1 MSDDLRFDQ
10 MLTEDAA
17 ALPPPGVEVNPWREA
32 MCLVLWG
39 LGLTTLTLHFLYLDV
54 ILPAVGAIL
63 MVLGFRTLRRENR
76 ALQWCYR
83 LSVAAAAVRSIAYTL
98 NALPW
103 ETGYVP
109 AYVTILLTL
118 ALYVCL
124 WRGMVGVS
132 RAAGSEKPAAP
143 AAGALVICYAV
154 MIPLAYIGLEGWL
167 AVLPLVII
175 YIVILR
181 NLMKLSRSLADTGYV
196 VTAAP
201 VRLPSWAVLWGYLG
215 VTLAAIL
222 LAMFL
227 GQRYPMDWQ
236 PRADAPQD
244 AAIRAELLELGFPRD
259 VLDDLTANEVAQMAG
274 AETVIA
280 DTQYLYDTMQYRTV
294 ITDKWNQEH
303 NACWQYVS
311 SEKQPDGSYRYT
323 FHVYDNYQRT
333 LTSVAVGL
341 PEEGGCQRWLILHA
355 LHCDMPPERRY
366 TECLRVFQP
375 VWVSEGWEKGD
386 LISGRVLC
394 HRRGQ
399 PVTADFRQ
407 LGITSA
413 SGGVWD
419 FLWMGQTREQITA
432 VWSWPASGTELRAYV
447 LYDALLPPQ
456 TRERSIVSWVDVL
469 RQRVPTYPFTGAD
482 EMSNGWYSD
491 KRERHQAW
499 LEEPLPPATAE

>member
-10 MLTEDAA
+10 VLTEDAA
-17 ALPPPGVEVNPWREA
+17 ALPPSGVEVNPWQEA

-39 LGLTTLTLHFLYLDV
+39 LGLTTLTLHFLYLDI

-76 ALQWCYR
+76 AMQWCYR
-83 LSVAAAAVRSIAYTL
+83 LSIAAAAVRSIAYTL

-201 VRLPSWAVLWGYLG
+201 VRLPSRAVLWGYLG

-259 VLDDLTANEVAQMAG
+259 VLDDLTAEETAKMSG
-274 AETVIA
+274 ATEIR
-280 DTQYLYDTMQYRTV
+280 TQTDMEYDKTRYRELNTDIWYDTAMP
-294 ITDKWNQEH
+294 DN
-303 NACWQYVS
+303 WQYDHA
-311 SEKQPDGSYRYT
+311 EKQQDGSYRY
-323 FHVYDNYQRT
+323 VYRIYDVRT
-333 LTSVAVGL
+333 CVMTHVAVL
-341 PEEGGCQRWLILHA
+341 LEEECIILHHA
-355 LHCDMPPERRY
+355 AIVKPPKESY
-366 TECLRVFQP
+366 TEAMELWP
-375 VWVSEGWEKGD
+375 VWYGDPDEWSRGGWYQ
-386 LISGRVLC
+386 GRVLC
-394 HRRGQ
+394 DKDGRSYAAGFSALTEGSYESTGFFGSSRR
-399 PVTADFRQ
+399 
-407 LGITSA
+407 SA
-413 SGGVWD
+413 
-419 FLWMGQTREQITA
+419 ITA
-432 VWSWPASGTELRAYV
+432 EWSRLHGSENIRAYI
-447 LYDALLPPQ
+447 LYDARSLTPKWGYLDSWCNCARQ
-456 TRERSIVSWVDVL
+456 TRPV
-469 RQRVPTYPFTGAD
+469 YPFRDALTLWHSWITNDSIDLWQTALQVWSD
-482 EMSNGWYSD
+482 EI
-491 KRERHQAW
+491 A
-499 LEEPLPPATAE
+499 

>member
-76 ALQWCYR
+76 AMQWCYR
-83 LSVAAAAVRSIAYTL
+83 LSVAAATVRSIAYTL

-143 AAGALVICYAV
+143 AAGALVIFYAV

-236 PRADAPQD
+236 PRADVPQD
-244 AAIRAELLELGFPRD
+244 AAIRAELLERGFPEK
-259 VLDDLTANEVAQMAG
+259 VLNDLTAEETAKMSG
-274 AETVIA
+274 ATEIR
-280 DTQYLYDTMQYRTV
+280 TQTDMEYDKTRYRELNTDIWYDTAMP
-294 ITDKWNQEH
+294 DN
-303 NACWQYVS
+303 WQYDHA
-311 SEKQPDGSYRYT
+311 EKQQDGSYRY
-323 FHVYDNYQRT
+323 VYRIYDVRT
-333 LTSVAVGL
+333 CVMTHVAVL
-341 PEEGGCQRWLILHA
+341 LEEECIILHHA
-355 LHCDMPPERRY
+355 AIVKPPKESY
-366 TECLRVFQP
+366 TEAMELWP
-375 VWVSEGWEKGD
+375 VWYGDPDEWSRGGWYQ
-386 LISGRVLC
+386 GRVLC
-394 HRRGQ
+394 DKDGRSYAAGFSALTKGSYESTGFFGSSRR
-399 PVTADFRQ
+399 
-407 LGITSA
+407 SA
-413 SGGVWD
+413 
-419 FLWMGQTREQITA
+419 ITA
-432 VWSWPASGTELRAYV
+432 EWSRLHGSENIRAYI
-447 LYDALLPPQ
+447 LYDARSLTPKWGYLDSWCNCARQ
-456 TRERSIVSWVDVL
+456 TRPV
-469 RQRVPTYPFTGAD
+469 YPFRDALTLWHSWITNDSIDLWQTALQVWSD
-482 EMSNGWYSD
+482 EI
-491 KRERHQAW
+491 A
-499 LEEPLPPATAE
+499 

>member
-76 ALQWCYR
+76 AMQWCYR
-83 LSVAAAAVRSIAYTL
+83 LSIAAAAVRSIAYTL

-143 AAGALVICYAV
+143 AAGALVIFYAV

-236 PRADAPQD
+236 PRADVPQD
-244 AAIRAELLELGFPRD
+244 AAIRAELLERGFPEK
-259 VLDDLTANEVAQMAG
+259 VLNDLTAEETAKMSG
-274 AETVIA
+274 ATEIR
-280 DTQYLYDTMQYRTV
+280 TQTDMEYDKTRYRELNTDIWYDTAMP
-294 ITDKWNQEH
+294 DN
-303 NACWQYVS
+303 WQYDHA
-311 SEKQPDGSYRYT
+311 EKQQDGSYRY
-323 FHVYDNYQRT
+323 VYRIYDVRT
-333 LTSVAVGL
+333 CVMTHVAVL
-341 PEEGGCQRWLILHA
+341 LEEECIILHHA
-355 LHCDMPPERRY
+355 AIVKPPKESY
-366 TECLRVFQP
+366 TEAMELWP
-375 VWVSEGWEKGD
+375 VWYGDPDEWSRGGWYQ
-386 LISGRVLC
+386 GRVLC
-394 HRRGQ
+394 DKDGRSYAAGFSALTKGSYESTGFFGSSRR
-399 PVTADFRQ
+399 
-407 LGITSA
+407 SA
-413 SGGVWD
+413 
-419 FLWMGQTREQITA
+419 ITA
-432 VWSWPASGTELRAYV
+432 EWSRLHGSENIRAYI
-447 LYDALLPPQ
+447 LYDARSLTPKWGYLDSWCNCARQ
-456 TRERSIVSWVDVL
+456 TRPV
-469 RQRVPTYPFTGAD
+469 YPFRDALTLWHSWITNDSIDLWQTALQVWSD
-482 EMSNGWYSD
+482 EI
-491 KRERHQAW
+491 A
-499 LEEPLPPATAE
+499 

>member
-76 ALQWCYR
+76 AMQWCYR
-83 LSVAAAAVRSIAYTL
+83 LSIAVAAVRSIAYTL

-143 AAGALVICYAV
+143 AAGALVIFYAV

-244 AAIRAELLELGFPRD
+244 AAIRAELLERGFPEK
-259 VLDDLTANEVAQMAG
+259 VLNDLTAEETAKMSG
-274 AETVIA
+274 ATEIR
-280 DTQYLYDTMQYRTV
+280 TQTDMEYDKTRYRELNTDIWYDTAMP
-294 ITDKWNQEH
+294 DN
-303 NACWQYVS
+303 WQYDHA
-311 SEKQPDGSYRYT
+311 EKQQDGSYRY
-323 FHVYDNYQRT
+323 VYRIYDVRT
-333 LTSVAVGL
+333 CVMTHVAVL
-341 PEEGGCQRWLILHA
+341 LEEECIILHHA
-355 LHCDMPPERRY
+355 AIVKPPKESY
-366 TECLRVFQP
+366 TEAMELWP
-375 VWVSEGWEKGD
+375 VWYGDPDEWSRGGWYQ
-386 LISGRVLC
+386 GRVLC
-394 HRRGQ
+394 DKDGRSYAAG
-399 PVTADFRQ
+399 F
-407 LGITSA
+407 SA
-413 SGGVWD
+413 
-419 FLWMGQTREQITA
+419 L
-432 VWSWPASGTELRAYV
+432 TEGSYESTGFFWFIA
-447 LYDALLPPQ
+447 A
-456 TRERSIVSWVDVL
+456 
-469 RQRVPTYPFTGAD
+469 QRHHG
-482 EMSNGWYSD
+482 
-491 KRERHQAW
+491 
-499 LEEPLPPATAE
+499 

>member
-10 MLTEDAA
+10 VLTEDAA

-39 LGLTTLTLHFLYLDV
+39 LGLTTLTLHFLYLDM

-76 ALQWCYR
+76 AMQWCYR
-83 LSVAAAAVRSIAYTL
+83 LSVAAATVRSIAYTL

-143 AAGALVICYAV
+143 AAGALVIFYAV

-201 VRLPSWAVLWGYLG
+201 VRLPSRAVLWGYLG

-259 VLDDLTANEVAQMAG
+259 VLDDLTAEETAKMSG
-274 AETVIA
+274 ATEIR
-280 DTQYLYDTMQYRTV
+280 TQTDMEYDKTRYRELNTDIWYDTAMP
-294 ITDKWNQEH
+294 DN
-303 NACWQYVS
+303 WQYDHA
-311 SEKQPDGSYRYT
+311 EKQQDGSYRY
-323 FHVYDNYQRT
+323 VYRIYDVRT
-333 LTSVAVGL
+333 CVMTHVAVL
-341 PEEGGCQRWLILHA
+341 LEEECIILHHA
-355 LHCDMPPERRY
+355 AIVKPPKESY
-366 TECLRVFQP
+366 TEAMELWP
-375 VWVSEGWEKGD
+375 VWYGDPDEWSRGGWYQ
-386 LISGRVLC
+386 GRVLC
-394 HRRGQ
+394 DKDGRSYAAGFSALTEGSYESTGFFGSSRR
-399 PVTADFRQ
+399 
-407 LGITSA
+407 SA
-413 SGGVWD
+413 
-419 FLWMGQTREQITA
+419 ITA
-432 VWSWPASGTELRAYV
+432 EWSRLHGSENIRAYI
-447 LYDALLPPQ
+447 LYDARSLTPKWGYLDSWCNCARQ
-456 TRERSIVSWVDVL
+456 TRPV
-469 RQRVPTYPFTGAD
+469 YPFRDALTLWHSWITNDSIDLWQTALQVWSD
-482 EMSNGWYSD
+482 EI
-491 KRERHQAW
+491 A
-499 LEEPLPPATAE
+499 

>member
-76 ALQWCYR
+76 AMQWCYR
-83 LSVAAAAVRSIAYTL
+83 LSIAAAAVRSIAYTL

-143 AAGALVICYAV
+143 AAGALVIFYAV

-236 PRADAPQD
+236 PRADVPQD
-244 AAIRAELLELGFPRD
+244 AAIRAELLERGFPEK
-259 VLDDLTANEVAQMAG
+259 VLNDLTAEETAKMSG
-274 AETVIA
+274 ATEIR
-280 DTQYLYDTMQYRTV
+280 TQTDMEYDKTRYRELNTDIWYDTAMP
-294 ITDKWNQEH
+294 DN
-303 NACWQYVS
+303 WQYDHA
-311 SEKQPDGSYRYT
+311 EKQQDGSYRY
-323 FHVYDNYQRT
+323 VYRIYDVRT
-333 LTSVAVGL
+333 CVMTHVAVL
-341 PEEGGCQRWLILHA
+341 LEEECIILHHA
-355 LHCDMPPERRY
+355 AIVKPPKESY
-366 TECLRVFQP
+366 TEAMELWP
-375 VWVSEGWEKGD
+375 VWYGDPDEWSRGGWYQ
-386 LISGRVLC
+386 GRVLC
-394 HRRGQ
+394 DKDGRSYAAGFSALTEGSYESTGFFGSSRR
-399 PVTADFRQ
+399 
-407 LGITSA
+407 SA
-413 SGGVWD
+413 
-419 FLWMGQTREQITA
+419 ITA
-432 VWSWPASGTELRAYV
+432 EWSRLHGSENIRAYI
-447 LYDALLPPQ
+447 LYDARSLTPKWGYLDSWCNCARQ
-456 TRERSIVSWVDVL
+456 TRPV
-469 RQRVPTYPFTGAD
+469 YPFRDALTLWHIWITNDSIDLWQTALQVWSD
-482 EMSNGWYSD
+482 EI
-491 KRERHQAW
+491 A
-499 LEEPLPPATAE
+499 

>member
-10 MLTEDAA
+10 VLTEDAA
-17 ALPPPGVEVNPWREA
+17 ALPPSGVEVNPWQEA

-39 LGLTTLTLHFLYLDV
+39 LGLTTLTLHFLYLDI

-83 LSVAAAAVRSIAYTL
+83 LSVAAATVRSIAYTL

-143 AAGALVICYAV
+143 AAGALVIFYAV

-201 VRLPSWAVLWGYLG
+201 VRLPSRAVLWGYLG

-244 AAIRAELLELGFPRD
+244 AAIRAELLERGFPEK
-259 VLDDLTANEVAQMAG
+259 VLNDLTAEETAKMSG
-274 AETVIA
+274 ATEIR
-280 DTQYLYDTMQYRTV
+280 TQTDMEYDKTRYRELNTDIWYDTAMP
-294 ITDKWNQEH
+294 DN
-303 NACWQYVS
+303 WQYDHA
-311 SEKQPDGSYRYT
+311 EKQQDGSYRY
-323 FHVYDNYQRT
+323 VYRIYDVRT
-333 LTSVAVGL
+333 CVMTHVAVL
-341 PEEGGCQRWLILHA
+341 LEEECIILHHA
-355 LHCDMPPERRY
+355 AIVKPPKESY
-366 TECLRVFQP
+366 TEAMELWP
-375 VWVSEGWEKGD
+375 VWYGDPDEWSRGGWYQ
-386 LISGRVLC
+386 GRVLC
-394 HRRGQ
+394 DKDGRSYAAGFSALTEGSYESTGFFGSSRR
-399 PVTADFRQ
+399 
-407 LGITSA
+407 SA
-413 SGGVWD
+413 
-419 FLWMGQTREQITA
+419 ITA
-432 VWSWPASGTELRAYV
+432 EWSRLHGSENIRAYI
-447 LYDALLPPQ
+447 LYDARSLTPKWGYLDSWCNCARQ
-456 TRERSIVSWVDVL
+456 TRPV
-469 RQRVPTYPFTGAD
+469 YPFRDALTLWHSWITNDSIDLWQTALQVWSD
-482 EMSNGWYSD
+482 EI
-491 KRERHQAW
+491 A
-499 LEEPLPPATAE
+499 

>member
-17 ALPPPGVEVNPWREA
+17 ALPPPGMEVNPWREA

-76 ALQWCYR
+76 AMQWCYR
-83 LSVAAAAVRSIAYTL
+83 LSIAAAAVRSIAYTL

-143 AAGALVICYAV
+143 AAGALVIFYAV

-244 AAIRAELLELGFPRD
+244 AAIRAELLERGFPEK
-259 VLDDLTANEVAQMAG
+259 VLNDLTAEETAKMSG
-274 AETVIA
+274 ATEIR
-280 DTQYLYDTMQYRTV
+280 TQTDMEYDKTRYRELNTDIWYDTAMP
-294 ITDKWNQEH
+294 DN
-303 NACWQYVS
+303 WQYDHA
-311 SEKQPDGSYRYT
+311 EKQQDGSYRY
-323 FHVYDNYQRT
+323 VYRIYDVRT
-333 LTSVAVGL
+333 CVMTHVAVL
-341 PEEGGCQRWLILHA
+341 LEEECIILHHA
-355 LHCDMPPERRY
+355 AIVKPPKESY
-366 TECLRVFQP
+366 TEAMELWP
-375 VWVSEGWEKGD
+375 VWYGDPDEWSRGGWYQ
-386 LISGRVLC
+386 GRVLC
-394 HRRGQ
+394 DKDGRSYAAGFSALTEGSYESTGFFGSSRR
-399 PVTADFRQ
+399 
-407 LGITSA
+407 SA
-413 SGGVWD
+413 
-419 FLWMGQTREQITA
+419 ITA
-432 VWSWPASGTELRAYV
+432 EWSRLHGSENIRAYI
-447 LYDALLPPQ
+447 LYDARSLTPKWGYLDSWCNCARQ
-456 TRERSIVSWVDVL
+456 TRPV
-469 RQRVPTYPFTGAD
+469 YPFRDALTLWHSWITNDSIDLWQTALQVWSD
-482 EMSNGWYSD
+482 EI
-491 KRERHQAW
+491 A
-499 LEEPLPPATAE
+499 

>member
-10 MLTEDAA
+10 VLTEDAA
-17 ALPPPGVEVNPWREA
+17 ALPPSGVEVNPWREA

-63 MVLGFRTLRRENR
+63 MVMGFRTLRRENR
-76 ALQWCYR
+76 AMQWCYR

-143 AAGALVICYAV
+143 AAGALVIFYAV
-154 MIPLAYIGLEGWL
+154 LIPLAYIGLEGWL

-175 YIVILR
+175 YIAILR
-181 NLMKLSRSLADTGYV
+181 NLVKLSRSLADTGYV

-236 PRADAPQD
+236 PRADVPQD
-244 AAIRAELLELGFPRD
+244 AAIRAELLERGFPEK
-259 VLDDLTANEVAQMAG
+259 VLNDLTAEETAKMSG
-274 AETVIA
+274 ATEIR
-280 DTQYLYDTMQYRTV
+280 TQTDMEYDKTRYRELNTDIWYDTAMP
-294 ITDKWNQEH
+294 DN
-303 NACWQYVS
+303 WQYDHA
-311 SEKQPDGSYRYT
+311 EKQQDGSYRY
-323 FHVYDNYQRT
+323 VYRIYDVRT
-333 LTSVAVGL
+333 CVMTHVAVL
-341 PEEGGCQRWLILHA
+341 LEEECIILHHA
-355 LHCDMPPERRY
+355 AIVKPPKESY
-366 TECLRVFQP
+366 TEAMELWP
-375 VWVSEGWEKGD
+375 VWYGDPDEWSRGGWYQ
-386 LISGRVLC
+386 GRVLC
-394 HRRGQ
+394 DKDGRSYAAGFSALTEGSYESTGFFGSSRR
-399 PVTADFRQ
+399 
-407 LGITSA
+407 SA
-413 SGGVWD
+413 
-419 FLWMGQTREQITA
+419 ITA
-432 VWSWPASGTELRAYV
+432 EWSRLHGSENIRAYI
-447 LYDALLPPQ
+447 LYDARSLTPKWGYLDSWCNCARQ
-456 TRERSIVSWVDVL
+456 TRPV
-469 RQRVPTYPFTGAD
+469 YPFRDALTLWHSWITNDSIDLWQTALQVWSD
-482 EMSNGWYSD
+482 EI
-491 KRERHQAW
+491 A
-499 LEEPLPPATAE
+499 

>member
-10 MLTEDAA
+10 VLTEDAA
-17 ALPPPGVEVNPWREA
+17 ALPPSGVEVNPWREA

-76 ALQWCYR
+76 AMQWCYR
-83 LSVAAAAVRSIAYTL
+83 LSIAAAAVRSIAYTL

-143 AAGALVICYAV
+143 AAGALVIFYAV
-154 MIPLAYIGLEGWL
+154 LIPLACIGLEGWL

-236 PRADAPQD
+236 PRADVPQD
-244 AAIRAELLELGFPRD
+244 AAIRAELLERGFPEK
-259 VLDDLTANEVAQMAG
+259 VLNDLTAEETAKMSG
-274 AETVIA
+274 ATEIR
-280 DTQYLYDTMQYRTV
+280 TQTDMEYDKTRYRELNTDIWYDTAMP
-294 ITDKWNQEH
+294 DN
-303 NACWQYVS
+303 WQYDHA
-311 SEKQPDGSYRYT
+311 EKQQDGSYRY
-323 FHVYDNYQRT
+323 VYRIYDVRT
-333 LTSVAVGL
+333 CVMTHVAVL
-341 PEEGGCQRWLILHA
+341 LEEECIILHHA
-355 LHCDMPPERRY
+355 AIVKPPKESY
-366 TECLRVFQP
+366 TEAMELWP
-375 VWVSEGWEKGD
+375 VWYGDPDEWSRGGWYQ
-386 LISGRVLC
+386 GRVLC
-394 HRRGQ
+394 DKDGRSYAAGFSALTEGSYESTGFFGSSRR
-399 PVTADFRQ
+399 
-407 LGITSA
+407 SA
-413 SGGVWD
+413 
-419 FLWMGQTREQITA
+419 ITA
-432 VWSWPASGTELRAYV
+432 EWSRLHGSENIRAYI
-447 LYDALLPPQ
+447 LYDARSLTPKWGYLDSWCNCARQ
-456 TRERSIVSWVDVL
+456 TRPV
-469 RQRVPTYPFTGAD
+469 YPFRDALTLWHSWITNDSIDLWQTALQVWSD
-482 EMSNGWYSD
+482 EI
-491 KRERHQAW
+491 A
-499 LEEPLPPATAE
+499 

>member
-10 MLTEDAA
+10 VLTEDAA
-17 ALPPPGVEVNPWREA
+17 ALPPSGVEVNPWQEA

-39 LGLTTLTLHFLYLDV
+39 LGLTTLTLHFLYLDI

-83 LSVAAAAVRSIAYTL
+83 LSVAAATVRSIAYTL

-143 AAGALVICYAV
+143 AAGALVIFYAV

-201 VRLPSWAVLWGYLG
+201 VRLPSRAVLWGDLG

-259 VLDDLTANEVAQMAG
+259 VLDDLTAEETAKMSG
-274 AETVIA
+274 ATEIR
-280 DTQYLYDTMQYRTV
+280 TQTDMEYDKTRYRELNTDIWYDTAMP
-294 ITDKWNQEH
+294 DN
-303 NACWQYVS
+303 WQYDHA
-311 SEKQPDGSYRYT
+311 EKQQDGSYRY
-323 FHVYDNYQRT
+323 VYRIYDVRT
-333 LTSVAVGL
+333 CVMTHVAVL
-341 PEEGGCQRWLILHA
+341 LEEECIILHHA
-355 LHCDMPPERRY
+355 AIVKPPKESY
-366 TECLRVFQP
+366 TEAMELWP
-375 VWVSEGWEKGD
+375 VWYGDPDEWSRGGWYQ
-386 LISGRVLC
+386 GRVLC
-394 HRRGQ
+394 DKDGRSYAAGFSALTEGSYESTGFFGSSRR
-399 PVTADFRQ
+399 
-407 LGITSA
+407 SA
-413 SGGVWD
+413 
-419 FLWMGQTREQITA
+419 ITA
-432 VWSWPASGTELRAYV
+432 EWSRLHGSENIRAYI
-447 LYDALLPPQ
+447 LYDARSLTPKWGYLDSWCNCARQ
-456 TRERSIVSWVDVL
+456 TRPV
-469 RQRVPTYPFTGAD
+469 YPFRDALTLWHSWITNDSIDLWQTALQVWSD
-482 EMSNGWYSD
+482 EI
-491 KRERHQAW
+491 A
-499 LEEPLPPATAE
+499 

>member
-10 MLTEDAA
+10 VLTEDAA
-17 ALPPPGVEVNPWREA
+17 ALPPSGVEVNPWQEA

-76 ALQWCYR
+76 AMQWCYR
-83 LSVAAAAVRSIAYTL
+83 LSIAAAAVRSIAYTL

-143 AAGALVICYAV
+143 AAGALVIFYAV

-201 VRLPSWAVLWGYLG
+201 VRLPSRAVLWGYLG

-259 VLDDLTANEVAQMAG
+259 VLDDLTAEETAKMSG
-274 AETVIA
+274 ATEIR
-280 DTQYLYDTMQYRTV
+280 TQTDMEYDKTRYRELNTDIWYDTAMP
-294 ITDKWNQEH
+294 DN
-303 NACWQYVS
+303 WQYDHA
-311 SEKQPDGSYRYT
+311 EKQQDGSYRY
-323 FHVYDNYQRT
+323 VYRIYDVRT
-333 LTSVAVGL
+333 CVMTHVAVL
-341 PEEGGCQRWLILHA
+341 LEEECIILHHA
-355 LHCDMPPERRY
+355 AIVKPPKESY
-366 TECLRVFQP
+366 TEAMELWP
-375 VWVSEGWEKGD
+375 VWYGDPDEWSRGGWYQ
-386 LISGRVLC
+386 GRVLC
-394 HRRGQ
+394 DKDGRSYAAGFSALTEGSYESTGFFGSSRR
-399 PVTADFRQ
+399 
-407 LGITSA
+407 SA
-413 SGGVWD
+413 
-419 FLWMGQTREQITA
+419 ITA
-432 VWSWPASGTELRAYV
+432 EWSRLHGSENIRAYI
-447 LYDALLPPQ
+447 LYDARSLTPKWGYLDSWCNCARQ
-456 TRERSIVSWVDVL
+456 TRPV
-469 RQRVPTYPFTGAD
+469 YPFRDALTLWHSWITNDSIDLWQTALQVWSD
-482 EMSNGWYSD
+482 EI
-491 KRERHQAW
+491 A
-499 LEEPLPPATAE
+499 